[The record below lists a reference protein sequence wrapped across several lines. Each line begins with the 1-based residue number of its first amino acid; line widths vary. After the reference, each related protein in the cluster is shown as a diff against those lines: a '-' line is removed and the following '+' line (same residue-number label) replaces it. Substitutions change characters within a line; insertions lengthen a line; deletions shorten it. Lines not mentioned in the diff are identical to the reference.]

1 MRYKDVVSAACEL
14 KKQGKFNKAIKLLEE
29 GFKKYNRNTY
39 IINGLIELY
48 EPYRFDQ
55 AKGLFNKAVNMGVAD
70 TISYSLM
77 IKHYIKENDLF
88 NVRYLYGKSEM
99 FNKSDNFTRADVL
112 NFYLKN
118 DYLIEAKQ
126 LYNELNK
133 KNKVDIVV
141 HNIWLHHLYKEKR
154 YSEGLDIIKTIPGE
168 KRDVALSITEI
179 EINRKL
185 KNYDYSLDLISNL
198 FMKEKFDEEKEILLR
213 TIRGYCL
220 KDKGEIEK
228 AGTIFR
234 NIFKR
239 INEES
244 SNYIRVL
251 CGMIFC
257 YNVKENEVEM
267 FSNILMKAQKE
278 KKGNEHEVSEALDLL
293 NTKIYK
299 KMKSNKIKIKRNNKL
314 FN

>member
-14 KKQGKFNKAIKLLEE
+14 KKQGKFNKAIKILEK
-29 GFKKYNRNTY
+29 GLKIYNRNIF

-48 EPYRFDQ
+48 EPFRFDQ

-88 NVRYLYGKSEM
+88 NVRYLYGKSER

-118 DYLIEAKQ
+118 NYFIEAKQ

-133 KNKVDIVV
+133 KNKADIVV
-141 HNIWLHHLYKEKR
+141 HNIWLHHLYREKR
-154 YSEGLDIIKTIPGE
+154 YLEGLDIIDSIPKE
-168 KRDVALSITEI
+168 KRDFILTITEI

-198 FMKEKFDEEKEILLR
+198 FMKEKFDEEKEIQLR

-220 KDKGEIEK
+220 KEKGELEK

-234 NIFKR
+234 NIFQK
-239 INEES
+239 INEENP
-244 SNYIRVL
+244 NYIRVL
-251 CGMIFC
+251 CGMVFC
-257 YNVKENEVEM
+257 YNVRENEVEM
-267 FSNILMKAQKE
+267 FSNILMKAQRE
-278 KKGNEHEVSEALDLL
+278 NKGNEHDVSEALDLL
-293 NTKIYK
+293 DTKIYK
-299 KMKSNKIKIKRNNKL
+299 KMDSRKIKIKRNNKL